1 MASHTLAVASF
12 ELPLENG
19 LRIQGEVRVLEDG
32 RRKPV
37 ILLGH
42 GFRAH
47 RLWSFWP
54 EVARRF
60 AEQGYYAVSFD
71 FSRIAAEEDRLDA
84 KTAAEAATFGR
95 ELADWE
101 ALVSRLRSEGLGL
114 DDEADSERIV
124 VLGHSRAAGSGV
136 LFAAR
141 RPEARAFIAWN
152 GGASAPL
159 APVIPE
165 GTAPSLREQ
174 AIIADLERNA
184 NRYDVYGAYD
194 ELPIPA
200 LVVQGGADHE
210 RLLQAVSELQEAY
223 PDHSVVWIPGAD
235 HAFGAKHPYE
245 GFTKYLEEAF
255 ENSIRFLRRVFADH
269 KNRRDP
275 L

>member
-1 MASHTLAVASF
+1 MASHALAVAGF
-12 ELPLENG
+12 EIPLESG

-37 ILLGH
+37 VLLGH
-42 GFRAH
+42 GFRGH

-60 AEQGYYAVSFD
+60 AEQGYYTVSFD
-71 FSRIAAEEDRLDA
+71 FSRIAAEEDQLDA
-84 KTAAEAATFGR
+84 KAVAEAATFGR

-101 ALVSRLRSEGLGL
+101 ALVSRLRSEGLGMN
-114 DDEADSERIV
+114 DEADSERIA
-124 VLGHSRAAGSGV
+124 VLGHSRAAGSGL

-141 RPEARAFIAWN
+141 RTEARAFIAWN
-152 GGASAPL
+152 GGVSSPL
-159 APVIPE
+159 APVIPD
-165 GTAPSLREQ
+165 GIAPSLRDQ

-184 NRYDVYGAYD
+184 DRYDVYGAYD
-194 ELPIPA
+194 DLPIPA

-210 RLLQAVSELQEAY
+210 RLLKAVSGLQEAY

-235 HAFGAKHPYE
+235 HTFGAKHPYE
-245 GFTKYLEEAF
+245 GFTKHLEEAF
-255 ENSIRFLRRVFADH
+255 DHSIRFLRRAFADQE
-269 KNRRDP
+269 NRRDP